1 MERLMKTTE
10 ARVGKMETQLK
21 RWGAK
26 LDQLVARADT
36 DGADAKIDQ
45 RKRIAEL
52 KTKHKLARAKLDELK
67 AASGEG
73 WETLKEG
80 AESAW
85 SDFEVA
91 FKKFMN

>member
-1 MERLMKTTE
+1 MKTTE
-10 ARVGKMETQLK
+10 TRVGKMETQLK

-26 LDQLVARADT
+26 LDQLVAQADSA
-36 DGADAKIDQ
+36 GADAKIDH

-52 KTKHKLARAKLDELK
+52 RTKHKLARAKLDELK
-67 AASGEG
+67 AASGEK
-73 WETLKEG
+73 WETLKQG

-85 SDFEVA
+85 NDFEIA

>member
-1 MERLMKTTE
+1 MESGMKTTE
-10 ARVGKMETQLK
+10 GKMEAQLK

-36 DGADAKIDQ
+36 AGADGEIDH
-45 RKRIAEL
+45 RKRIGAL
-52 KTKHKLARAKLDELK
+52 KTKHKLARAKLKELK
-67 AASGEG
+67 TASA
-73 WETLKEG
+73 ETRESLKQG

-91 FKKFMN
+91 FNKFTN